1 MPRKHNPD
9 NFKAVLTRAER
20 GTFAKRLYHLKNTP
34 SARCASSLPIRMDN
48 GEARIRGLA
57 VQHFAL
63 RGPCK
68 GGIRYHQDVDED
80 EVKRAGGVDDD
91 EVRCRISIPLRRGWR
106 AAFRG
111 GPAPVE
117 RGELERLTRRRFMA
131 IMPIIG
137 PERDIPAPDVNT
149 TPEIRWAD
157 SDIIFHAEGYAVPG
171 VVTGKPIEVG
181 GFQLG
186 PAARPRA
193 AA

>member
-80 EVKRAGGVDDD
+80 EVKALAAWMTMKRAVVNIPYGGAKGGIQVT
-91 EVRCRISIPLRRGWR
+91 R
-106 AAFRG
+106 A
-111 GPAPVE
+111 
-117 RGELERLTRRRFMA
+117 
-131 IMPIIG
+131 
-137 PERDIPAPDVNT
+137 
-149 TPEIRWAD
+149 
-157 SDIIFHAEGYAVPG
+157 S
-171 VVTGKPIEVG
+171 
-181 GFQLG
+181 
-186 PAARPRA
+186 
-193 AA
+193 